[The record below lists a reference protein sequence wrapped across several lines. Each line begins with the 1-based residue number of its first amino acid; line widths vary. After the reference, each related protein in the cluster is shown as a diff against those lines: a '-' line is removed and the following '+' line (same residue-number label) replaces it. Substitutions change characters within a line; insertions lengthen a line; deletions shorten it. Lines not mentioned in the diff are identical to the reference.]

1 MWWTSFPLLWWW
13 HGKLSLV
20 GMEEG
25 DGKEERRITYW
36 MEAMRC
42 VLNSQLSPYFSCKLL
57 FPLLFLVR
65 EASKSNESMW
75 VKAPSPANWRLDHGN
90 IQALLSFQQ
99 DLESNTLLNAEA
111 LRGACSNLH
120 RINHMLIYLGIG
132 PEESS
137 TSPNDV
143 SDSSVSSE
151 SSWLWGC
158 VVTLPSLCQ
167 DKCSSPLYLYS
178 LKCLP
183 SHLR

>member
-1 MWWTSFPLLWWW
+1 MHWTLSSACISPASCFFFCYFWWEKPQSLMRARGLKPLPQQW
-13 HGKLSLV
+13 
-20 GMEEG
+20 
-25 DGKEERRITYW
+25 
-36 MEAMRC
+36 
-42 VLNSQLSPYFSCKLL
+42 
-57 FPLLFLVR
+57 
-65 EASKSNESMW
+65 
-75 VKAPSPANWRLDHGN
+75 ANWRLDHGN
-90 IQALLSFQQ
+90 TQALLSFQQ
-99 DLESNTLLNAEA
+99 DLESNTLLNTEA

-120 RINHMLIYLGIG
+120 RINHMLIYLGTG